1 MYFLHGWPQ
10 TFSSG
15 SQWLQFQFTWD
26 AFESQMHDL
35 RRVSIV
41 MKKKMDWNLNLMSV
55 TFLQKEVRYLC
66 YLVTTQGKK

>member
-41 MKKKMDWNLNLMSV
+41 MKKKWIE
-55 TFLQKEVRYLC
+55 T
-66 YLVTTQGKK
+66 